1 MKLSEFKSRVD
12 NLKNS
17 NFVFNKFNNEIKNIY
32 ASIFYYLALEVNVDS
47 SMTRQVY
54 VSAINKLYP
63 LLNMSIPMPNYRIWA
78 GIYDTLKDRNIND
91 VTNPVLEF
99 SANRLY
105 LNSDDPIWQLE
116 NINMTDYDKDNGKNK
131 VISALLKKRRNEY
144 KGMLGNT
151 YQPYYVDK
159 VLSILSLA
167 LKNVGTDRVPIFV
180 SSVNNYTKRVKIY
193 IENGS

>member
-32 ASIFYYLALEVNVDS
+32 ASIFFYLALEVNVDS

-63 LLNMSIPMPNYRIWA
+63 LLNMSIPMPNYKIWA

-91 VTNPVLEF
+91 VTNPALEF

>member
-12 NLKNS
+12 KLKNS
-17 NFVFNKFNNEIKNIY
+17 NFVCNKFNNEIKNIY
-32 ASIFYYLALEVNVDS
+32 ASIFFYLALEVNVDS

-63 LLNMSIPMPNYRIWA
+63 LLNMSIPMPNYKIWA

-91 VTNPVLEF
+91 VTNPALEF